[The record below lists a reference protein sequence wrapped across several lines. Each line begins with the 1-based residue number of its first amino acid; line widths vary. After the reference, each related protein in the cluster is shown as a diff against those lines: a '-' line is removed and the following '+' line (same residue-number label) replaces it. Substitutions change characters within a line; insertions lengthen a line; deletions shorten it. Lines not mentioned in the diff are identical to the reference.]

1 MAVDAF
7 QGRVGDRRIELLV
20 RDVQSDAQVTVQV
33 MNQLTKQSNV
43 QFVIGPI
50 SSAMVAAAIPAW
62 RQTKPIWVCH
72 GSTTPL
78 TEEQVGKEP
87 HFFHTF
93 PYIYHYAEAMSD
105 GLKSVLG
112 AGKSAAIIYSDDAY
126 GRAGLPAARKYFT
139 RAGFKITD
147 EQLVRSGATDM
158 NPVLQRI
165 RIGRPDV
172 LIVLL
177 QTTDLAT
184 LAKQVQIANLDVP
197 YVTDGTDIFIEEWQ
211 KTVGSAQERWIGVSG
226 YIPGMHRAAS
236 KQRPDIFPAVN
247 QWESA
252 FRARYNVPPGYLDI
266 GGYCAMS
273 MLLLAL
279 EKAGSI
285 DQESVAAALRSLDIE
300 TLLGRGHFAPTE
312 SGTLNQAFQDLM
324 VAQRQNDKS
333 VIIFPA
339 DVADGK
345 LLPRSGG

>member
-1 MAVDAF
+1 MLATGATSAARAAETVQIGMPIELSGRFVSFGSAVKRGIDMAVDAF
-7 QGRVGDRRIELLV
+7 HGHVGNRKIELLV

-33 MNQLTKQSNV
+33 MNELTKQNNV

-62 RQTKPIWVCH
+62 RQTKPIWICH
-72 GSTTPL
+72 GSTAPL
-78 TEEQVGKEP
+78 TEEQVGNEP

-93 PYIYHYAEAMSD
+93 PYLYHYAAAMSE

-112 AGKSAAIIYSDDAY
+112 GGKSAAIIYSDDAY

-139 RAGFKITD
+139 KAGFKITD

-165 RIGRPDV
+165 RIGRPEV

-197 YVTDGTDIFIEEWQ
+197 YLTDGTDIFIEEWQ
-211 KTVGSAQERWIGVSG
+211 KTVGSAQEGWIGVSG
-226 YIPGMHRAAS
+226 YIPGMQRAAS
-236 KQRPDIFPAVN
+236 KQRPDIFPAIG
-247 QWESA
+247 QWESD
-252 FRARYNVPPGYLDI
+252 FRARYNVAPGYLDI

-273 MLLLAL
+273 MLLLAF
-279 EKAGSI
+279 EKAGSV
-285 DQESVAAALRSLDIE
+285 DQESVAAALKSLDVE
-300 TLLGRGHFAPTE
+300 T
-312 SGTLNQAFQDLM
+312 
-324 VAQRQNDKS
+324 
-333 VIIFPA
+333 
-339 DVADGK
+339 
-345 LLPRSGG
+345 